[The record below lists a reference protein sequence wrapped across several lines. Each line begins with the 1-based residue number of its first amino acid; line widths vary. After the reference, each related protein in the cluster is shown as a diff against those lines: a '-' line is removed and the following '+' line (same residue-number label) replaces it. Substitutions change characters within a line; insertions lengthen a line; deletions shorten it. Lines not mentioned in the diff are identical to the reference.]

1 MKYAILPCNG
11 LDKPA
16 GPLARE
22 TALWQVAH
30 DGSELVCPVLLSN
43 SPDRYARV
51 LGELPL
57 VVIDGCATRCA
68 TKLANRLELK
78 ISRKVQIAEELKRMG
93 ATLGQSLALS
103 PDDLAVAR
111 QIAASLTDE
120 PAPAEEGATDFVLPQ
135 DYLEVAHDKFVFK
148 IPATGFVFN
157 ENDVWAQLSACGRR
171 ARIGISDFAQQQLT
185 DITFVGLP
193 AIGAEV
199 QQFGE
204 AGYVESAKATL
215 ELVCPVSG
223 RVVAVNTTVSETSE
237 LVNQEPYGAGWIAE
251 LELMDFSADRELLLD
266 GAGYAEVVRGKA
278 AEYS

>member
-1 MKYAILPCNG
+1 MKYAVLPCNG

-30 DGSELVCPVLLSN
+30 EGGELLCPMVLGN

-78 ISRKVQIAEELKRMG
+78 IARKVQITEEVKQKG
-93 ATLGQSLALS
+93 ATLGTSLTPGPDELAL
-103 PDDLAVAR
+103 AHA
-111 QIAASLTDE
+111 IAAGIAGE
-120 PAPAEEGATDFVLPQ
+120 PAPAEKASTDFAPPQ
-135 DYLEVAHDKFVFK
+135 DYLEVAHDKFLFR
-148 IPATGFVFN
+148 IPAAGFLFN
-157 ENDVWAQLSACGRR
+157 ENDVWVQLGPGGRR
-171 ARIGISDFAQQQLT
+171 ARIGISDYAQQQMT

-193 AIGAEV
+193 AIGVEV
-199 QQFGE
+199 DQFGE
-204 AGYVESAKATL
+204 AGCVESAKATL

-223 RVVAVNTTVSETSE
+223 RVVAVNTSVSKTPE
-237 LVNQEPYGAGWIAE
+237 LVNEEPYGAGWIAE
-251 LELMDFSADRELLLD
+251 LELASFSTDRELLLD
-266 GAGYAEVVRGKA
+266 GPAYAEVVKGKA
-278 AEYS
+278 ADY